1 MKKIIVFDLDG
12 TLLDTLGDL
21 HAAVN
26 HALKSE
32 NLPLRSIDEVRSF
45 VGNGMRLLMERALPA
60 DADAALFARAF
71 AAFKAYYSANCAH
84 FTREYDGITALLQKL
99 KAEGALLGVV
109 TNKADA
115 PAKTLMEHYFPGLF
129 DSVVGEREGVRRK
142 PAPDSVWETVRT
154 LGGSVDDAVYIGD
167 SEVDAQ
173 TAKNAGTALVGV
185 TWGFRSRET
194 LEKAGAQLFADSPA
208 ELFEILKTMG

>member
-60 DADAALFARAF
+60 DADAALFAHAF

-115 PAKTLMEHYFPGLF
+115 PAKKLMEHYFPGLF

-154 LGGSVDDAVYIGD
+154 LGGSIDDAVYIGD